1 MQDSAY
7 SEARGVSKYRAAEQK
22 RTRKKRV

>member
-7 SEARGVSKYRAAEQK
+7 SEAPGVSKYRAAEQK
-22 RTRKKRV
+22 EREKNV